1 MGYLVVFIGS
11 GLGGMLRHFV
21 GWASLRLFGP
31 NFPFGTLA
39 TNIVGSALMGF
50 VIVVLSRLD
59 LPGQN
64 VRLFLTTGVIGGFT
78 TFSTFSLDAVTLWE
92 RGAVSAAIGYVLAS
106 VILSL
111 GALFGVL
118 VVARAWGS

>member
-1 MGYLVVFIGS
+1 
-11 GLGGMLRHFV
+11 MLRHFV
-21 GWASLRLFGP
+21 GWASLRMFGP

-39 TNIVGSALMGF
+39 TNIVGSALMGL
-50 VIVVLSRLD
+50 VIAVLSRLD

-92 RGAVSAAIGYVLAS
+92 RGAVSAAIGYVFAS